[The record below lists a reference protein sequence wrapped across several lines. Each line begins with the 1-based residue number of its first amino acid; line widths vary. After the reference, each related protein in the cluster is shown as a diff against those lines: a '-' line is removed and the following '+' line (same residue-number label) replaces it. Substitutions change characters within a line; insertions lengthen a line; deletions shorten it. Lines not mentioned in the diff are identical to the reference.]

1 MHFFL
6 ASALAWGRAAMHL
19 RCLLSIA
26 ILLQLKCVNFYCPVN
41 RAQARQH
48 LWVLFWAE
56 RGRHKQNICLQIEFL
71 CLLSLTR
78 VFDNQGGL
86 GLGQVSVA
94 IMFNP
99 PLRFLTSHMNSQAM
113 CLPFVSTARS

>member
-1 MHFFL
+1 MKKHFPYK
-6 ASALAWGRAAMHL
+6 ALVA
-19 RCLLSIA
+19 
-26 ILLQLKCVNFYCPVN
+26 LKKPQDNN
-41 RAQARQH
+41 
-48 LWVLFWAE
+48 
-56 RGRHKQNICLQIEFL
+56 KQNICLQIEFL

-99 PLRFLTSHMNSQAM
+99 PLRFLTSHMNS
-113 CLPFVSTARS
+113 